1 MDKTYIGTKM
11 PGEIK
16 RELER
21 YGLIYPEAETKERA
35 KWISQGRNETKRSG
49 RMDDFVILTT
59 PTGTP
64 MIIRKDRIM
73 AIGVSKRMID
83 DSQKLSTIVYLWEQG
98 RKTEFEVVETV
109 KEIWAKLN
117 IKEIRNE

>member
-1 MDKTYIGTKM
+1 MMY
-11 PGEIK
+11 
-16 RELER
+16 
-21 YGLIYPEAETKERA
+21 
-35 KWISQGRNETKRSG
+35 
-49 RMDDFVILTT
+49 DFINLTT

>member
-1 MDKTYIGTKM
+1 MMY
-11 PGEIK
+11 
-16 RELER
+16 
-21 YGLIYPEAETKERA
+21 
-35 KWISQGRNETKRSG
+35 
-49 RMDDFVILTT
+49 DFINLTT

-73 AIGVSKRMID
+73 AIGVSKRTID
-83 DSQKLSTIVYLWEQG
+83 DSQKLTTIVYLWEQG

-117 IKEIRNE
+117 IKEIRKE

>member
-1 MDKTYIGTKM
+1 MMY
-11 PGEIK
+11 
-16 RELER
+16 
-21 YGLIYPEAETKERA
+21 
-35 KWISQGRNETKRSG
+35 
-49 RMDDFVILTT
+49 DFINLTT

-117 IKEIRNE
+117 IKEIRKE

>member
-1 MDKTYIGTKM
+1 MY
-11 PGEIK
+11 
-16 RELER
+16 
-21 YGLIYPEAETKERA
+21 
-35 KWISQGRNETKRSG
+35 
-49 RMDDFVILTT
+49 DFVNLTT

-73 AIGVSKRMID
+73 AIGVSKRVID
-83 DSQKLSTIVYLWEQG
+83 DSQQLTTIVYLWEQG

>member
-1 MDKTYIGTKM
+1 MG
-11 PGEIK
+11 
-16 RELER
+16 
-21 YGLIYPEAETKERA
+21 
-35 KWISQGRNETKRSG
+35 
-49 RMDDFVILTT
+49 DFINLTT

-83 DSQKLSTIVYLWEQG
+83 DSQKFSTIVYLWEQG
-98 RKTEFEVVETV
+98 QKTDIEVVETV

-117 IKEIRNE
+117 IKEIRADSVLNAKLR